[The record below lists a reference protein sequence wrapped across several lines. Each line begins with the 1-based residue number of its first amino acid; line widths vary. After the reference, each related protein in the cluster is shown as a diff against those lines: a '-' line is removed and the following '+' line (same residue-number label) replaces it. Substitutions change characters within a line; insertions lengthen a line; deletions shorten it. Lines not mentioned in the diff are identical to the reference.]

1 MDNRHL
7 EVKNLSIH
15 FPGQSDPAVNNLS
28 FSLQRGQCLGL
39 VGESGSGKSLTS
51 LAVMQLLPDSA
62 LVSQSSKVL
71 YNDSCSNETLSL
83 LDMSERCMRG
93 VRGRKIG
100 LIFQDA
106 STALNP
112 VLTIAQQLYELIPG
126 RVKDK
131 KAHAIRLLEEV
142 GVRQPEVHVHSY
154 PHQLSGGMRQRAMIA
169 MALAGEPDL
178 LIADE
183 PTTALDVTIQAQVMR
198 LLQRIRRDH
207 QMSMVFISHD
217 LALVSHVAD
226 DVVVMQNGSCVE
238 KNSSQQFF
246 RSPESV
252 YSKKLLDAIPGKEI
266 RQECVREDEKPL
278 LTVKNLKVHFPI
290 KSGLF
295 KRTTGFVKAVDGIG
309 YSLSA
314 GRTLAV
320 VGESGSGKTTSA
332 LAVLRLL
339 QEAQGEVNFN
349 DSQILSASES
359 SLDKKNKHFLLN
371 TFRKDIQIVF
381 QDPYA
386 ALNPKMLLI
395 HSLSEGLLAQKI
407 VNHSR
412 LPEIE
417 VIIDDALEK
426 VGLDPQMK
434 WRYPHE
440 FSGGQRQRLCI
451 ARALVLKPKL
461 LVLDEPTS
469 ALDMTTQMQILNL
482 LDTLQKKMNL
492 AYLLITH
499 NLGVVA
505 HMAHDVLVMYQGS
518 VVEYGEVHSV
528 LNTPQHDYTQT
539 LLAAVP
545 HIKT

>member
-1 MDNRHL
+1 MENKHL
-7 EVKNLSIH
+7 EVKDLSIH
-15 FPGQSDPAVNNLS
+15 FPGQNQPAVNNLS

-62 LVSQSSKVL
+62 VVSRSSKVL
-71 YNDSCSNETLSL
+71 YYDSGNNETLSL
-83 LDMSERCMRG
+83 LDMSERSMRG

-112 VLTIAQQLYELIPG
+112 VLTIAQQLGELIPG

-131 KAHAIRLLEEV
+131 KAHAIQLLDEV

-183 PTTALDVTIQAQVMR
+183 PTTALDVTIQAQVIR

-207 QMSMVFISHD
+207 QMSMIFISHD

-226 DVVVMQNGSCVE
+226 DVVVMQDGLCVE

-246 RSPESV
+246 RSPKSA
-252 YSKKLLDAIPGKEI
+252 YSKKLLNAIPGKDI
-266 RQECVREDEKPL
+266 RQECVKENEKPL

-295 KRTTGFVKAVDGIG
+295 KRTTGFVKAVDGVS
-309 YSLSA
+309 YSLSS

-320 VGESGSGKTTSA
+320 VGESGSGKTTCA

-339 QEAQGEVNFN
+339 QEAQGDVNF
-349 DSQILSASES
+349 DDLQVLTTSG
-359 SLDKKNKHFLLN
+359 
-371 TFRKDIQIVF
+371 TFVRKEAKRDFETRFRNDIQIVF
-381 QDPYA
+381 QDPYL

-407 VNHSR
+407 VGN
-412 LPEIE
+412 LTQAEP
-417 VIIDDALEK
+417 IIDDALEK
-426 VGLDPQMK
+426 VGLDSQMK

-469 ALDMTTQMQILNL
+469 ALDMTTQMQILDL
-482 LDTLQKKMNL
+482 LEGLQSRLNL

-505 HMAHDVLVMYQGS
+505 HMAHHVLVMYQGS
-518 VVEYGEVHSV
+518 VVECGDVRTV
-528 LNTPQHDYTQT
+528 LDNPQHEYTQT

-545 HIKT
+545 DIKS